1 MTRGRI
7 FPHLVLAIL
16 VRVNLT
22 HAVQEGKR
30 DHGGKLVTA
39 TCTSHLLVA
48 IFNMVPHQP
57 VGTGLDRR
65 RTSYLPLLLQLDKG
79 RVGVLTRL
87 VRPAAVV
94 CWRDVDFWQREY
106 DRLHHRQ

>member
-30 DHGGKLVTA
+30 DHGGKLVHRGPELVHEIETGERGA
-39 TCTSHLLVA
+39 PRGDEVVHRRPGPRLAYSQRAHLLWSQG
-48 IFNMVPHQP
+48 F
-57 VGTGLDRR
+57 TER
-65 RTSYLPLLLQLDKG
+65 
-79 RVGVLTRL
+79 
-87 VRPAAVV
+87 
-94 CWRDVDFWQREY
+94 
-106 DRLHHRQ
+106 